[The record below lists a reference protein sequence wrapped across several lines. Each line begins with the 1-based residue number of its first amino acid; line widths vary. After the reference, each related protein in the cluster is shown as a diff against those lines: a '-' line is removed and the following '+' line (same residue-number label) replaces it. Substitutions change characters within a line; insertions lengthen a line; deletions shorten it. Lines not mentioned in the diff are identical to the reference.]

1 MSRRRA
7 TVAGIQPPN
16 LPSGVTPLP
25 SPVVLSD
32 EDAYS
37 AVLIADAELSGS
49 RATDLSFDQVL
60 CRRVRL
66 AQAELER
73 AQLTDVQLDTCDLAG
88 ATLTRPQLRRVVLA
102 GCRLLGT
109 ALLDA
114 RLEHVLIQRGNGEA
128 LRCWNATL
136 QAVRFERCSLRGAS
150 FTGSDLSGVVFQGC
164 DLSEADFR
172 DASLRGADLRGS
184 TITRLQVG
192 LRELQGAIVSPAQA
206 VELTQLLGLVVQAED
221 DDRRSTY

>member
-16 LPSGVTPLP
+16 LPPEVAPLP

-37 AVLIADAELSGS
+37 AVLIAGADVGGMRVA
-49 RATDLSFDQVL
+49 DLSLDQVV
-60 CRRVRL
+60 CRRVRFT
-66 AQAELER
+66 QAELER

-114 RLEHVLIQRGNGEA
+114 RLDHVLIQRGNGEA
-128 LRCWNATL
+128 LRCWNTTL
-136 QAVRFERCSLRGAS
+136 KAVRFERYSLRGA
-150 FTGSDLSGVVFQGC
+150 
-164 DLSEADFR
+164 
-172 DASLRGADLRGS
+172 
-184 TITRLQVG
+184 
-192 LRELQGAIVSPAQA
+192 
-206 VELTQLLGLVVQAED
+206 
-221 DDRRSTY
+221 RRSRALT